1 MQKHAFKGLMLCLG
15 MGLITT
21 LSNPQF
27 VAHAKSIPASPPS
40 LTTPKFNKSELSKF
54 LSKNKNMLSLTMSV
68 LIRGSVNGVEW
79 VMNPTN
85 SGVIVINK
93 KRYQPM
99 SWT

>member
-1 MQKHAFKGLMLCLG
+1 MKTYVFKYVLMVLCVFVVS
-15 MGLITT
+15 TT
-21 LSNPQF
+21 S